1 MDPSDHQTGAMAT
14 TEDDHDWGIAPG
26 YHDVWGNWKT
36 PTDEAA
42 RALRRAMGARTDDPA
57 EPAPSGTPLRF
68 IAAGARATSA
78 IVAKAVLFLDDGSQV
93 PVRDGRLP
101 PDLPLGYHRLEADAG
116 RSGPQVENVVVVPP
130 RCHVPE
136 AFHAWG
142 ITAQLYAA
150 RSRASWGIGD
160 LGDLRRLADWATER
174 GASTIGLN
182 PLHANAP
189 GGPPANSPYSPSSRR
204 FLDPIYLD
212 VATLLRGSTL
222 PADEVSAAGD
232 AGTVLDAADR
242 IDRDA
247 VWTTKLAA
255 LERLWELRPVTFAP
269 AASTTPPGEE
279 TDAGALLSIARAGR
293 AVPVGAELWLW
304 GTYCAVAERHGPG
317 WTAWPEDL
325 RRPDGAGIV
334 RFAREHADR
343 VAFWTWLQLLAED
356 QLAASG
362 ARDWLI
368 TDLAVGFAPDG
379 FDAWQW
385 QDHLALGTR
394 IGAPPDL
401 LGPDGQDWGL
411 PPFVPSKIRSLAYRP
426 IAETLRANLRHGA
439 GIRIDHVMGL
449 LRLFW
454 IPPELD
460 PSEGAYVRWHG
471 TELLDIVALE
481 STRAGAL
488 VVGEDLGTVDDEI
501 RHALSSR
508 SILSTRLLWF
518 EDDPTSQWPEQ
529 AMGAVTTHDLP
540 TIAGVWSGVDLA
552 DQRAAGV
559 TVPADGDEMFRHR
572 LRVAGACDDDAAA
585 DDVAV
590 AAHAALGAAPSMLVT
605 AALDDLVGAQH
616 RPNVPGTIDEHPNWR
631 IPLPV
636 PLDDLPSTPLAD
648 RIVAALS
655 PGRLRR
661 ASSPDASSSA

>member
-1 MDPSDHQTGAMAT
+1 MAT
-14 TEDDHDWGIAPG
+14 TDEDRGWGIAPG

-36 PTDEAA
+36 PSPEAA
-42 RALRRAMGARTDDPA
+42 TALRREMGAATDDPD
-57 EPAPSGTPLRF
+57 EHAPSGTPLQVVPVG
-68 IAAGARATSA
+68 AAGSA
-78 IVAKAVLFLDDGSQV
+78 SVPGRAVLFLEDGTEV
-93 PVRDGRLP
+93 RVRDGRLP
-101 PDLPLGYHRLEADAG
+101 ADLPLGYHRLEADAG
-116 RSGPQVENVVVVPP
+116 RSAPQVEHVVVVPP
-130 RCHVPE
+130 RCHVPDG
-136 AFHAWG
+136 FHAWG

-150 RSRASWGIGD
+150 RSRASWGMGD

-212 VATLLRGSTL
+212 VAALLHGSQV
-222 PADEVSAAGD
+222 PADEVAEAVQAGAA
-232 AGTVLDAADR
+232 LDARDR

-247 VWTTKLAA
+247 VWTRKLAA
-255 LERLWELRPVTFAP
+255 LERLWELGPVAFAP
-269 AASTTPPGEE
+269 ATSATPPGEKA
-279 TDAGALLSIARAGR
+279 DAAELLAIAEAGR
-293 AVPVGAELWLW
+293 AVPIGAELWLW

-317 WTAWPEDL
+317 WTTWPEDL
-325 RRPDGAGIV
+325 RRPEGAGIA
-334 RFAREHADR
+334 RFGREHADR
-343 VAFWTWLQLLAED
+343 VAFWTWLQLLTEA

-362 ARDWLI
+362 AGDWLI
-368 TDLAVGFAPDG
+368 TDLAVGFANDG

-411 PPFVPSKIRSLAYRP
+411 PPFVPSKVRSLAYRP
-426 IAETLRANLRHGA
+426 IAETLRANLCHGA

-454 IPPELD
+454 IPPGLD
-460 PSEGAYVRWHG
+460 ATEGAYVRWHG

-481 STRAGAL
+481 SVRAGAL

-501 RHALSSR
+501 RHALGSR
-508 SILSTRLLWF
+508 AILSTRLLWF
-518 EDDPTSQWPEQ
+518 EDDPTSQWPQQ

-572 LRVAGACDDDAAA
+572 LRVAAACDDGAAT

-590 AAHAALGAAPSMLVT
+590 AAHAALAAAPSMLVT
-605 AALDDLVGAQH
+605 AALDDLVGAEH

-631 IPLPV
+631 IPLPI
-636 PLDDLPSTPLAD
+636 PLDDLPSAPLAE

-655 PGRLRR
+655 PGRSR
-661 ASSPDASSSA
+661 SGSSAPEEPSPA

>member
-1 MDPSDHQTGAMAT
+1 MAD
-14 TEDDHDWGIAPG
+14 TEDDRGWGIAPG
-26 YHDVWGNWKT
+26 YHDVWGSWKT
-36 PTDEAA
+36 PGDEAA
-42 RALRRAMGARTDDPA
+42 GQLRRAMGADTDDPG
-57 EPAPSGTPLRF
+57 EPAPSGTPLRVVP
-68 IAAGARATSA
+68 AGTPATSG
-78 IVAKAVLFLDDGSQV
+78 ITDPAVLFLE
-93 PVRDGRLP
+93 DGRDVRVRRGQLP
-101 PDLPLGYHRLEADAG
+101 ADLPLGYHRLEAEAG
-116 RSGPQVENVVVVPP
+116 RSAPQVEHVVVVPP
-130 RCHVPE
+130 RAHVPE
-136 AFHAWG
+136 GFHAWG

-150 RSRASWGIGD
+150 RSQASWGIGD
-160 LGDLRRLADWATER
+160 LGDLRRLAGWATDR
-174 GASTIGLN
+174 GAATIGLN

-212 VATLLRGSTL
+212 LGALLRDRDVPT
-222 PADEVSAAGD
+222 ADAEQAVRAGAALN
-232 AGTVLDAADR
+232 AGAR

-247 VWTTKLAA
+247 VWTLKLSV
-255 LERLWELRPVTFAP
+255 LEQLWEQRPVPFAP
-269 AASTTPPGEE
+269 ATGATPPGATPEAA
-279 TDAGALLSIARAGR
+279 DLLAAADAGR

-304 GTYCAVAERHGPG
+304 GTYCAMAERHGPG
-317 WTAWPEDL
+317 WTGWPDEL
-325 RRPDGAGIV
+325 RRPDGAGV
-334 RFAREHADR
+334 ARFAREHADR
-343 VAFWTWLQLLAED
+343 VAFWTWLQLLTEA

-411 PPFVPSKIRSLAYRP
+411 PPFVPWKVRSLAYRP

-460 PSEGAYVRWHG
+460 ATEGAYVLWHG
-471 TELLDIVALE
+471 TELLDVVALE
-481 STRAGAL
+481 SVRAGAL
-488 VVGEDLGTVDDEI
+488 VVGEDLGTVDDAI
-501 RHALSSR
+501 RHALGSR
-508 SILSTRLLWF
+508 GILSTRLLWF
-518 EDDPTSQWPEQ
+518 EDDPTTQWPEQ
-529 AMGAVTTHDLP
+529 AMGAITTHDLP

-572 LRVAGACDDDAAA
+572 LRVAGSCDDAAA
-585 DDVAV
+585 TDDVAV
-590 AAHAALGAAPSMLVT
+590 AAHAALAAAPSMLVT
-605 AALDDLVGAQH
+605 AALDDLVGAEH

-636 PLDDLPSTPLAD
+636 PLDDLAATPLAD
-648 RIVAALS
+648 RIVEAIRT
-655 PGRLRR
+655 GRT
-661 ASSPDASSSA
+661 